1 MARWHG
7 AMILGALAAL
17 WLAACKPKRAGSEEP
32 SKAAGAID
40 NSFNA
45 RPTVS
50 PPALSTA
57 IAAETL
63 PEVSAD
69 VHSHMKAHFVHAL
82 RLRDAVLAGDL
93 GTAKAEGHWLRSHD
107 QGAVPSSWEA
117 HLAPFQEAARVAERA
132 ETVEVA
138 AAAVGQIAE
147 GCGGCHAALHA
158 RPALGSA
165 PIVRKAPSVK
175 AHMAAHMA
183 ALDKLWSGLIT
194 PSDEEW
200 KDGAALLAK
209 LVVTQNVLRK
219 AHVEPTGSV
228 KMLAETLQ
236 QLSRTAA
243 TTAPADRATAF
254 SDLLTTC
261 VGCHTTVR
269 HPETVAEFEEDA
281 SSR

>member
-1 MARWHG
+1 MTRWHV
-7 AMILGALAAL
+7 AIVFGALAMTG
-17 WLAACKPKRAGSEEP
+17 LAACKPKGDSSSGPPKAASVMNNAPAAPVADPAPGP
-32 SKAAGAID
+32 SKAVVRED
-40 NSFNA
+40 
-45 RPTVS
+45 TQ
-50 PPALSTA
+50 
-57 IAAETL
+57 
-63 PEVSAD
+63 EVAAD

-82 RLRDAVLAGDL
+82 HLRDAVLAGDL
-93 GTAKAEGHWLRSHD
+93 GTAKAEGHWLRTHD
-107 QGAVPSSWEA
+107 QGVVPPSWEA
-117 HLAPFQEAARVAERA
+117 HLGAFQDAARVAEGA

-165 PIVRKAPSVK
+165 PLVRKAPSVK
-175 AHMAAHMA
+175 AHMAAHIA
-183 ALDKLWSGLIT
+183 ALDKLWNGLIM
-194 PSDEEW
+194 PSDEAW

-209 LVVTQNVLRK
+209 LVVPQNVLAK
-219 AHVEPTGSV
+219 AHVEPAGSV
-228 KMLAETLQ
+228 KMLAETLR
-236 QLSRTAA
+236 QLSRTAV

-269 HPETVAEFEEDA
+269 HPETVAAFDDDA